1 VRGLLVVNPKAT
13 TTTLRGRD
21 VLVSALGDTLK
32 LDCAETTHRDHAIEL
47 GRQAK
52 AAGYDTVLVLG
63 GDGTVNEV
71 VNGLLAAGPAS
82 DAPALAIV
90 PGRSTNVFARS
101 LGLPASPMEATGQ
114 LLEALRAGRS
124 TRVGLGQAD
133 DRWFTFCAG
142 LGLVAAAVARVED
155 RRAKGKRSTPGL
167 YVRSTVNRYF
177 FGTNR
182 RNAPLQLSVP
192 SAPGSEAAG
201 EGPAT
206 APEPIF
212 VGLVCNT
219 SPWTYLGERRIEPCP
234 EASFETGLDLM
245 ALRRLGLFTTLR
257 AARRLLVGA
266 APRGRAVALLHD
278 LHEFTISATEGTQP
292 FQVDGDA
299 LGERESVTFRSVPG
313 ALRVIV

>member
-1 VRGLLVVNPKAT
+1 MRGLLVVNPKAT

-47 GRQAK
+47 GRHAM
-52 AAGYDTVLVLG
+52 AEGYGTVLVLG

-71 VNGLLAAGPAS
+71 VNGLLAAGPS
-82 DAPALAIV
+82 PDVPALAIV
-90 PGRSTNVFARS
+90 PGGSTNVFARA
-101 LGLPASPMEATGQ
+101 LGLPSSPMEATGQ

-124 TRVGLGQAD
+124 TRVGLGRAD

-142 LGLVAAAVARVED
+142 LGLDAAAVARVEE

-167 YVRSTVNRYF
+167 YVRSTVNRFF

-182 RNAPLQLSVP
+182 RTAPLLLSVP
-192 SAPGSEAAG
+192 TAAAPE
-201 EGPAT
+201 
-206 APEPIF
+206 PEPIF

-219 SPWTYLGERRIEPCP
+219 SPWTYLGDRRIEPCP
-234 EASFETGLDLM
+234 AASFETGLDVM

-257 AARRLLVGA
+257 ASRRMLTGT
-266 APRGRAVALLHD
+266 APRGRSVTLLHD
-278 LHEFTISATEGTQP
+278 LAEFTISTTEGAQP

>member
-52 AAGYDTVLVLG
+52 DEGYGTVLVLG

-71 VNGLLAAGPAS
+71 VNGLLSDGPS
-82 DAPALAIV
+82 PDVPALAIV
-90 PGRSTNVFARS
+90 PGGSTNVFARA

-124 TRVGLGQAD
+124 ERVGLGLAD
-133 DRWFTFCAG
+133 ERWFTFCAG
-142 LGLVAAAVARVED
+142 LGLDAAAVARVEE

-177 FGTNR
+177 FATNR
-182 RNAPLQLSVP
+182 RTAPLLLSVP
-192 SAPGSEAAG
+192 GNGDSESVP
-201 EGPAT
+201 E
-206 APEPIF
+206 PEPIF

-219 SPWTYLGERRIEPCP
+219 SPWTYLGDREVVPCP
-234 EASFETGLDLM
+234 DASFDTGLDVM
-245 ALRRLGLFTTLR
+245 ALRRLGVLTTLR
-257 AARRLLVGA
+257 ASRRLMMGSAPQGRSVTQVHDA
-266 APRGRAVALLHD
+266 A
-278 LHEFTISATEGTQP
+278 EFTITATEGAQP

>member
-1 VRGLLVVNPKAT
+1 MRGLLVVNPKAT

-52 AAGYDTVLVLG
+52 AEGYDTVLVLG

-71 VNGLLAAGPAS
+71 VNGMLSSGPS
-82 DAPALAIV
+82 PDVPALAIV
-90 PGRSTNVFARS
+90 PGGSTNVFARA

-124 TRVGLGQAD
+124 SRVGLGQAD

-142 LGLVAAAVARVED
+142 LGLDAAAVARVEE

-167 YVRSTVNRYF
+167 YVRSTVNRF
-177 FGTNR
+177 FLGTNR
-182 RNAPLQLSVP
+182 RSAPLTLT
-192 SAPGSEAAG
+192 APGTAAASE
-201 EGPAT
+201 PQ
-206 APEPIF
+206 PIF

-219 SPWTYLGERRIEPCP
+219 SPWTYLGDRRVEPCP
-234 EASFETGLDLM
+234 DASFETGLDVM

-257 AARRLLVGA
+257 ASRRLLMGS
-266 APRGRAVALLHD
+266 APRGRSVISLHD
-278 LHEFTISATEGTQP
+278 LAEFTISAADGMQP

-299 LGERESVTFRSVPG
+299 LGERASVTFRSVPG

>member
-32 LDCAETTHRDHAIEL
+32 LDCAETAHRDHAIEL
-47 GRQAK
+47 GRHAK
-52 AAGYDTVLVLG
+52 AEGYDTVLVLG

-71 VNGLLAAGPAS
+71 VNGLLSAGPSA
-82 DAPALAIV
+82 DVPALAIV
-90 PGRSTNVFARS
+90 PGGSTNVFARS
-101 LGLPASPMEATGQ
+101 LGLPSSPMEATGQ

-142 LGLVAAAVARVED
+142 LGLDAAAVARVEE

-167 YVRSTVNRYF
+167 YVRSTVNRFF

-182 RNAPLQLSVP
+182 RTAPLLLSVP
-192 SAPGSEAAG
+192 GA
-201 EGPAT
+201 EGAE
-206 APEPIF
+206 PEPIF

-219 SPWTYLGERRIEPCP
+219 SPWTYLGDRRIEPCP
-234 EASFETGLDLM
+234 EASFETGLDVM

-257 AARRLLVGA
+257 ASRRLLIGA
-266 APRGRAVALLHD
+266 APRGRSVTLLHD
-278 LHEFTISATEGTQP
+278 LSEFTISAAEGSQP

-299 LGERESVTFRSVPG
+299 LGERASVTFRSVPG

>member
-52 AAGYDTVLVLG
+52 AEGYDTVLVLG

-71 VNGLLAAGPAS
+71 VNGLLASGPSAEV
-82 DAPALAIV
+82 PALAIV
-90 PGRSTNVFARS
+90 PGGSTNVFARS

-124 TRVGLGQAD
+124 VRVGLGQAD

-142 LGLVAAAVARVED
+142 LGLDAAAVARVEE

-182 RNAPLQLSVP
+182 RHAPLTL
-192 SAPGSEAAG
+192 SAPEADEAG
-201 EGPAT
+201 
-206 APEPIF
+206 PEPKPIF

-219 SPWTYLGERRIEPCP
+219 SPWTYLGDRQVVPCP
-234 EASFETGLDLM
+234 DASFETGLDVM

-257 AARRLLVGA
+257 TSKRLLMGS
-266 APRGRAVALLHD
+266 APRGRSVVSLHD
-278 LHEFTISATEGTQP
+278 LSEFTISTTEGPQP

-299 LGERESVTFRSVPG
+299 LGNRESVTFRSVPG
-313 ALRVIV
+313 ALRVIA

>member
-52 AAGYDTVLVLG
+52 AEGYDTVLVLG

-71 VNGLLAAGPAS
+71 VNGLLATGPSAEV
-82 DAPALAIV
+82 PALAIV
-90 PGRSTNVFARS
+90 PGGSTNVFARS

-124 TRVGLGQAD
+124 VRVGLGQAD

-142 LGLVAAAVARVED
+142 LGLDAAAVARVEE

-182 RNAPLQLSVP
+182 RHAPLTL
-192 SAPGSEAAG
+192 SAPGADEAGSE
-201 EGPAT
+201 
-206 APEPIF
+206 PEPIF

-219 SPWTYLGERRIEPCP
+219 SPWTYLGDRRVVPCP
-234 EASFETGLDLM
+234 DASFETGLDVM

-257 AARRLLVGA
+257 ASKRLLMGS
-266 APRGRAVALLHD
+266 APRGRSVVSLHD
-278 LHEFTISATEGTQP
+278 LSEFTISTTEGPQP

-299 LGERESVTFRSVPG
+299 LGNRESVTFRSVPG
-313 ALRVIV
+313 ALRVIA

>member
-1 VRGLLVVNPKAT
+1 MRGLLVVNPKAT

-32 LDCAETTHRDHAIEL
+32 LDCAETAHRDHAIEL
-47 GRQAK
+47 GQHAK
-52 AAGYDTVLVLG
+52 AEGYDTVLVLG

-71 VNGLLAAGPAS
+71 VNGLLSAGPS
-82 DAPALAIV
+82 PDVPALAIV
-90 PGRSTNVFARS
+90 PGGSTNVFARA

-124 TRVGLGQAD
+124 TRVGLGKAD
-133 DRWFTFCAG
+133 ERWFTFCAG
-142 LGLVAAAVARVED
+142 LGLDAAAVARVEE

-182 RNAPLQLSVP
+182 RHAPLMLSMP
-192 SAPGSEAAG
+192 ASADA
-201 EGPAT
+201 PAE
-206 APEPIF
+206 PEPIF

-219 SPWTYLGERRIEPCP
+219 SPWTYLGDRRVVPCP
-234 EASFETGLDLM
+234 EASFDTGLDLM
-245 ALRRLGLFTTLR
+245 AMRRLGLFTTLR
-257 AARRLLVGA
+257 AARRLMTGT
-266 APRGRAVALLHD
+266 APRGRAVSLLHD
-278 LHEFTISATEGTQP
+278 EAVFTITATEGSQP